1 MKALSIQQP
10 WAWLIV
16 NGYKIHE
23 NRTWN
28 TKYRGELLIH
38 AGKKLDVEGKMWVN
52 ANFPQIILPTFAVGL
67 GMGGIVGKAYLD
79 DVVTE
84 SKNKFFFG
92 PFGFV
97 LKDGKPLPFRTY
109 KGRLGFFEVD
119 ADAR

>member
-1 MKALSIQQP
+1 MKALSIKQP

-28 TKYRGELLIH
+28 TKYRGEILIH
-38 AGKKLDVEGKMWVN
+38 AGNKTDVEGQRWVN
-52 ANFPQIILPTFAVGL
+52 ENFPQIIIPQFAVGL
-67 GMGGIVGKAYLD
+67 GKGGIVGKAYLD

-92 PFGFV
+92 PYGFV
-97 LKDGKPLPFRTY
+97 LKDARPLPFVRLRG
-109 KGRLGFFEVD
+109 KLGFFE
-119 ADAR
+119 ATI